1 MPAVAQ
7 FGIAIGALGVVLT
20 LMGLFPTV
28 TGIEPGAG
36 VGIVQVMAILIGFTL
51 LTLGALIYVKF
62 TFYVGR
68 AANFAQQIAV
78 RLSLT
83 GLVLAAMSGLADFLG
98 FGSHTLGMTEPVLG
112 VWQAIAILLGF
123 LIAAAG
129 ILLYAWY
136 GTPPDND
143 PPPDQIAWLDDQQ
156 L

>member
-1 MPAVAQ
+1 MPAIAQ
-7 FGIAIGALGVVLT
+7 LGIAIGALGVMLS
-20 LMGLFPTV
+20 LMGLFPSV

-62 TFYVGR
+62 TFYIGR
-68 AANFAQQIAV
+68 AANFSQQIGV

-98 FGSHTLGMTEPVLG
+98 FGSHTPGVVEPVLG
-112 VWQAIAILLGF
+112 VWQAVAILMGFFIASLGV
-123 LIAAAG
+123 IV
-129 ILLYAWY
+129 YALR
-136 GTPPDND
+136 GTPPDES
-143 PPPDQIAWLDDQQ
+143 PPDQSAWIDDQQ